1 MKEADLEEQYA
12 RFPEIKRTEVLKLV
26 DWIHAQPH
34 ISKQFSEGEA
44 LHFFHACR
52 SSMEVAKQV
61 LDINLTAR
69 THLDEFFGN
78 LDCERPEIRKAMKTV
93 SIVPLSGATP
103 EGYRVIIGKLE
114 DLNASNYVFAD
125 VMKLYCMIFDFWMYE
140 DGVQPGHVIVI
151 DLKGAS
157 LGHVARIGLLQ
168 MKKFLYYLQEYEFK
182 DLSEECAFQ
191 EAAAI
196 RLIGFHFINIVPFM
210 DKILALMTPFM
221 KKELTSV
228 LHVHSDLNDFYKF
241 VPKHML
247 PKDYGGDEEP
257 ACSGKEIYYKKLLD
271 NRKEMLEF
279 ETRHQVNEKLRPG
292 KPKNVSD
299 LLGIEGNF
307 KKLDID

>member
-12 RFPEIKRTEVLKLV
+12 RFPEIKRAEVQKFV
-26 DWIHAQPH
+26 NWIHAQPH
-34 ISKQFSEGEA
+34 ISDRFSEGEA

-69 THLDEFFGN
+69 THLDEFFVN
-78 LDCERPEIRKAMKTV
+78 LDCERSETRRAMKTV
-93 SIVPLSGATP
+93 SIVPLPEVTP
-103 EGYRVIIGKLE
+103 KGYRVIIGKLD
-114 DLNASNYVFAD
+114 DLNASNYNFAD

-140 DGVQPGHVIVI
+140 DGIQPGHIIVI
-151 DLKGAS
+151 DLKGVS

-168 MKKFLYYLQEYEFK
+168 MKKFLYYL
-182 DLSEECAFQ
+182 Q

-210 DKILALMTPFM
+210 DKILAIMTPFM

-228 LHVHSDLNDFYKF
+228 LHMHSDLNEFYKF
-241 VPKHML
+241 VPKQML
-247 PKDYGGDEEP
+247 PKDYGGEEEVLIV
-257 ACSGKEIYYKKLLD
+257 SKEIYYKKLLD

-292 KPKNVSD
+292 KAKTVSD
-299 LLGIEGNF
+299 IFGIEGNF

>member
-1 MKEADLEEQYA
+1 MKEADLKEQYA
-12 RFPEIKRTEVLKLV
+12 RFPEIKRSEIEKFL

-34 ISKQFSEGEA
+34 ISKKFSEGEA

-69 THLDEFFGN
+69 THLDEFFSN
-78 LDCERPEIRKAMKTV
+78 LDCERPEIRRAMNTV
-93 SIVPLSGATP
+93 SIVPLPGATP
-103 EGYRVIIGKLE
+103 EGYRVIIGKLD
-114 DLNASNYVFAD
+114 DLNTSNYNFAD
-125 VMKLYCMIFDFWMYE
+125 VMKLYCMVFDFWMYE
-140 DGVQPGHVIVI
+140 DGIQPGHVIVI
-151 DLKGAS
+151 DLKGCS
-157 LGHVARIGLLQ
+157 LGHVARVGLLQ
-168 MKKFLYYLQEYEFK
+168 MKKFLYYL
-182 DLSEECAFQ
+182 Q

-221 KKELTSV
+221 KKELSSV
-228 LHVHSDLNDFYKF
+228 LHVHSDLNAFFKF
-241 VPKHML
+241 VPKQML
-247 PKDYGGDEEP
+247 PKDYGGDEE
-257 ACSGKEIYYKKLLD
+257 STSLSKDIYYKKLLD

-299 LLGIEGNF
+299 LFGIEGNF

>member
-1 MKEADLEEQYA
+1 MREANLEDQYQ
-12 RFPEIKRTEVLKLV
+12 RFPAIKRSEVQKFV

-34 ISKQFSEGEA
+34 ISDRFSEGEA

-52 SSMEVAKQV
+52 YSMEVAKQV
-61 LDINLTAR
+61 LDTNLTAR
-69 THLDEFFGN
+69 THLDEFFVN
-78 LDCERPEIRKAMKTV
+78 LDSERPEIRRAMKTV
-93 SIVPLSGATP
+93 SIVPLPGATP
-103 EGYRVIIGKLE
+103 EGYRVIMAKLD
-114 DLNASNYVFAD
+114 DLNASNYNYAD
-125 VMKLYCMIFDFWMYE
+125 CMKLYCMVFDYWMYE
-140 DGVQPGHVIVI
+140 DGIQPGHVIVI
-151 DLKGAS
+151 DLKGTS

-168 MKKFLYYLQEYEFK
+168 MKKFLFYL
-182 DLSEECAFQ
+182 Q

-228 LHVHSDLNDFYKF
+228 LHMHSDLNEFYKF
-241 VPKHML
+241 VPKEML
-247 PKDYGGDEEP
+247 PQEYGGQLEESSL
-257 ACSGKEIYYKKLLD
+257 AKDIYYKKLLK

-292 KPKNVSD
+292 KAKNASD
-299 LLGIEGNF
+299 LFGIEGNF